1 MEIKNTEVILN
12 TDFKLFKKEKLVFGQ
27 KSEEVKEDIIEEIS
41 EKLWNNLL
49 HS

>member
-1 MEIKNTEVILN
+1 MKNVDDFSSGNIYVI
-12 TDFKLFKKEKLVFGQ
+12 EK
-27 KSEEVKEDIIEEIS
+27 DIIEEIS